1 MVISFKLYL
10 NENYVNINFLLRQC
24 TLFYLKNILFEVNYN
39 ELKI

>member
-10 NENYVNINFLLRQC
+10 NENYVNINFLLRQS